1 MTARQTYSIE
11 QIKDML
17 HDRMD
22 QVAQHYAPPASGSYI
37 DRHLYFTLN
46 PGRADRSV
54 GSFCIHLSGPKVG
67 RWTDFATGEHG
78 DVLDLIRMSL
88 HLGSATEA
96 IKEARAW
103 LGLEIETPE
112 LRLARAAAAAKAKAQ
127 REAAEAEA
135 RAAAARRAKQAEGL
149 YLSAQAGIEGTPVD
163 FYLRG
168 RGVDLRALHRLPGA
182 IRYHASVGY
191 HEEATDP
198 DTGEVTTIRRRLP
211 AMVAAIVNGRGRI
224 ISCHRTYLAWG
235 PDGRVGKADLPRA
248 KKVWGDY
255 RGGAI
260 RLSSGIGA
268 RGGKAVPLA
277 QCPPGTRVVIGE
289 GIETCLSAMLLW
301 PAERVL
307 AAVSVS
313 NMGQV
318 ELPANVAEVV
328 LLSDHD
334 AAPEAVASFGR
345 AVQAHAAAGRRVR
358 VWQSPV
364 PGEDLNDALMRDL
377 RERGAA

>member
-1 MTARQTYSIE
+1 MTARQTYSIG

-22 QVAQHYAPPASGSYI
+22 QVARQYAPPASGSYT

-54 GSFCIHLSGPKVG
+54 GSFCIHVSGPKVG

-103 LGLEIETPE
+103 LGLEIDTPE
-112 LRLARAAAAAKAKAQ
+112 LRVARAAAAKRAKEQ

-135 RAAAARRAKQAEGL
+135 RAAAARKAKQAEGL
-149 YLSAQAGIEGTPVD
+149 YLSAQADIEGTPVD
-163 FYLRG
+163 YYLRR
-168 RGVDLRALHRLPGA
+168 RGIDLRALHRMPGA
-182 IRYHASVGY
+182 IRYHATVGY
-191 HEEATDP
+191 HHEVTDP
-198 DTGEVTTIRRRLP
+198 ETGEVTTVRQKLP
-211 AMVAAIVNGRGRI
+211 AMIAAIVNGRGNI

-235 PDGRVGKADLPRA
+235 PDGRVDKADLPRA
-248 KKVWGDY
+248 KKVWGEY

-277 QCPPGTRVVIGE
+277 QCPPGSRVVIGE
-289 GIETCLSAMLLW
+289 GIETCLTAMLTW

-307 AAVSVS
+307 AAVSLS
-313 NMGQV
+313 NMGAV
-318 ELPANVAEVV
+318 ALPANVAEVV
-328 LLSDHD
+328 LLSDGDTHPQAIAAFD
-334 AAPEAVASFGR
+334 A
-345 AVQAHAAAGRRVR
+345 AVQAHATAGRTVR

-364 PGEDLNDALMRDL
+364 PGEDLNDALL
-377 RERGAA
+377 REMGERGAA